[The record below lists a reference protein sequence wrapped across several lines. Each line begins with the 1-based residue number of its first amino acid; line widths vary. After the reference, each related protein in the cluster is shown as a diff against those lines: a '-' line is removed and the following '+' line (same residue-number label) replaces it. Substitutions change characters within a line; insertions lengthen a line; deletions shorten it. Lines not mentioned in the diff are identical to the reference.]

1 MLSPAWKPATAVTD
15 IGYTMEIRINDAVIG
30 RATKCERAFSCLTDN
45 LEGSCRVRKYVSDE
59 GLFVEDGEDE
69 ACAYLRVFGSA
80 RLCLC
85 PVRKEIYKRYG
96 V

>member
-1 MLSPAWKPATAVTD
+1 MSDPCDA
-15 IGYTMEIRINDAVIG
+15 MEIQISDAVIEQ
-30 RATKCERAFSCLTDN
+30 AIKCERAFSCLAGN
-45 LEGSCRVRKYVSDE
+45 LEGSCRVTKYIADE
-59 GLFVEDGEDE
+59 VLFVEDGNGE
-69 ACAYLRVFGSA
+69 ACAYLRVFVSA

>member
-1 MLSPAWKPATAVTD
+1 MSDPCDA
-15 IGYTMEIRINDAVIG
+15 MEIQISDAVIEQ
-30 RATKCERAFSCLTDN
+30 AIKCERAFSCLTGN
-45 LEGSCRVRKYVSDE
+45 LEGSRRVTKYIADE
-59 GLFVEDGEDE
+59 VLFVEDGNGE
-69 ACAYLRVFGSA
+69 ACAYLRVFVSA